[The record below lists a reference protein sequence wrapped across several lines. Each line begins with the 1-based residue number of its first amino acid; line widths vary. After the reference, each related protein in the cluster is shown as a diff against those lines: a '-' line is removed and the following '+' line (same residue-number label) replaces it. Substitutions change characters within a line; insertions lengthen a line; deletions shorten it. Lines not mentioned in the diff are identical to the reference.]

1 MTAISRFILS
11 LTILI
16 VCAVTIHPC
25 TCSEPGAR
33 ADFRSARPIFVGKVL
48 SIRDREGPGLEIR
61 FKVEKRWKGHRD
73 NEATA
78 FWEGIGP
85 CGGFLFETGRTFL
98 VYARE
103 KEMSV
108 YTSCDRTARI
118 DNASEDI
125 KKLNSLWF
133 RLFARLIPF

>member
-16 VCAVTIHPC
+16 VCAVTIRPC

-33 ADFRSARPIFVGKVL
+33 ADFRSARAIFVGEVL

-61 FKVEKRWKGHRD
+61 FKVENHWKGHRD
-73 NEATA
+73 KEATA
-78 FWEGIGP
+78 FWESIGP

-98 VYARE
+98 VYARG

-108 YTSCDRTARI
+108 YTSC
-118 DNASEDI
+118 
-125 KKLNSLWF
+125 
-133 RLFARLIPF
+133 